1 MKTVIDLVLI
11 AIVLICIWTGY
22 KKGLLMGIGGILC
35 IVVAIYG
42 ANLLAN
48 VFSYDLEP
56 AVRPFL
62 YGYVE
67 GVNQGRDSEVR
78 ERMGWDRYD
87 YSVEDLLSQHPDR
100 QEEYCRTCYEVVG
113 IESRTAQSMAERAV
127 TYARESGG
135 TVTGAMKHILSE
147 SVSYVAIFIVAFL
160 LIIIILT
167 VIGNLPNLSYK
178 IPGLDLVNDI
188 AGAVL
193 GLATGFLFC
202 VLLVWALK
210 FMGLLLG
217 DALSESGIGGWLLEK
232 NHLLPYLG
240 I

>member
-11 AIVLICIWTGY
+11 AILVICAWTGY
-22 KKGLLMGIGGILC
+22 KKGLLMGIGGILA
-35 IVVAIYG
+35 IVVALYG

-56 AVRPFL
+56 ALRPFVF
-62 YGYVE
+62 GYAE
-67 GVNQGRDSEVR
+67 GVINGSNSTVR
-78 ERMGWDRYD
+78 TDMGWGRYD
-87 YSVEDLLSQHPDR
+87 YSMEDLLGQHPER
-100 QEEYCRTCYEVVG
+100 QEEFCQTCYETVG
-113 IESRTAQSMAERAV
+113 FDPTTAESMAKRAV
-127 TYARESGG
+127 TYAQESGG
-135 TVTGAMKHILSE
+135 TVTGAMKHVLSQ

-160 LIIIILT
+160 LIVIVLT

-178 IPGLDLVNDI
+178 IPKLDLLNDI

-193 GLATGFLFC
+193 GLVTGFLFC
-202 VLLVWALK
+202 VILVWALK
-210 FMGLLLG
+210 FFGLLLG

-232 NHLLPYLG
+232 NYLLPYLG